1 MRNLDIFLYV
11 IRMYITWIC
20 VLHGVLLRVLGCC
33 DGPMAKMTSR
43 VPVHPWEKSSRNQEA
58 GTEAEATKECC
69 LLTSSPRL
77 AQLALELALWSPARH
92 GTTQREMG
100 PLTPHVNQD
109 KVPPTCRLADLKEV
123 FPQLRVPLHRWL
135 CLCQVSRPQ
144 PGRCCMDIFCTD
156 VSILSYLYMNMLYE
170 HA

>member
-1 MRNLDIFLYV
+1 MLYGC
-11 IRMYITWIC
+11 I
-20 VLHGVLLRVLGCC
+20 LLRYAYYMVSYLGSLVAVM
-33 DGPMAKMTSR
+33 D
-43 VPVHPWEKSSRNQEA
+43 PWPKWLPGYQSIPERNQA
-58 GTEAEATKECC
+58 GTRRQGLKQKPPRNAAYWLRPHG
-69 LLTSSPRL
+69 LLSLLWNLLSDL
-77 AQLALELALWSPARH
+77 LLGMELLRGRW
-92 GTTQREMG
+92 G
-100 PLTPHVNQD
+100 PLTPLVNQD